1 MLDVAEQVPGDLSK
15 GGTPTKNHQAHL
27 AGLKRLSARAS
38 AGPVTPPGTRRVFF
52 SFSAYARSVIDKLKE
67 CEVPIAEGL
76 SCEEFE
82 RIEATHG
89 FTFPPDLK
97 GILEA
102 GLPVGAGF
110 PNWRADS
117 PHHLRMRIN
126 LPIIG
131 LLHQVANSGFW
142 WKQWGPRPSDIKQ
155 AVNYARFAL
164 RRSPILVPIYGH
176 CYVPSS
182 PSLASNPV
190 FFVYQ
195 NSAVYCGYDVAD
207 FFDRKAFLTHKFEF
221 GDLMYDMGSF
231 RTEKILQGVAC
242 EQNSKNLHYADLDYV
257 HRSSNSSSGTD
268 SSEASGSGTS
278 SGQGESWGRSLD
290 SLAQNIEFLVIP
302 REEKLQFSGF
312 GRLNSGRSASRQL
325 SFSRSFDL
333 RSHELD
339 SQLAIESQDD
349 IMNYP
354 YIVEKPLPP
363 KTLMR
368 LSMVPWSSRSS
379 RHIEFW
385 SDLAEKVLKQIAS
398 RSDGSFSSQRTDANV
413 AKPRVYPVKRLLEER
428 ERKEVKSSKWL
439 NGYLDEI
446 SLVLQKG
453 GWQKDDINDMID
465 SKSPSRR
472 WSQQLDAQGV
482 LVSLAREVEFLSISL
497 KKAGWSVPDVTE
509 TMTMGLSALFK

>member
-1 MLDVAEQVPGDLSK
+1 MLDVAEEVPGDPSK
-15 GGTPTKNHQAHL
+15 GGTPTKHQQAHL

-76 SCEEFE
+76 SEEEFE

-97 GILEA
+97 GILQA

-126 LPIIG
+126 LPVVG
-131 LLHQVANSGFW
+131 LLHQVANSSFW
-142 WKQWGPRPSDIKQ
+142 WKGWGPRPLDVKQ
-155 AVNYARFAL
+155 AVKIARTAL
-164 RRSPILVPIYGH
+164 RRSPILVPMYGH
-176 CYVPSS
+176 CYIPSS
-182 PSLASNPV
+182 PNLAGNPV

-195 NSAVYCGYDVAD
+195 KNAVYCGYDVAD
-207 FFDRKAFLTHKFEF
+207 FFDRKTFLTHKFEF

-231 RTEKILQGVAC
+231 RNEKNLQVGAR
-242 EQNSKNLHYADLDYV
+242 EHNSKHLHQADLDSV

-268 SSEASGSGTS
+268 SSEASGSGAS

-290 SLAQNIEFLVIP
+290 VLAQNIEFLASP
-302 REEKLQFSGF
+302 RKENFQNAGF
-312 GRLNSGRSASRQL
+312 GRLSSSRSASRQL
-325 SFSRSFDL
+325 SFSRSFDQ
-333 RSHELD
+333 RPHE
-339 SQLAIESQDD
+339 SGAQQAIESQDD

-379 RHIEFW
+379 RRIEFW

-398 RSDGSFSSQRTDANV
+398 RGDGSFSPQRSDADV
-413 AKPRVYPVKRLLEER
+413 AKPRLHPVKKLLEEKDR
-428 ERKEVKSSKWL
+428 NEVKSSKWL

-446 SLVLQKG
+446 SLVLRQG
-453 GWQKDDINDMID
+453 GWREDDINDMID
-465 SKSPSRR
+465 SNSPSQR
-472 WSQQLDAQGV
+472 WSQQLDAQV
-482 LVSLAREVEFLSISL
+482 RNSCV
-497 KKAGWSVPDVTE
+497 
-509 TMTMGLSALFK
+509 FKPQTPSRF